1 MSSRRAR
8 DRKKQQERSRRN
20 RNLIFGI
27 ATVAIVVALG
37 YFAWQQTVGGD
48 AIPAGE
54 VADPALGRE
63 SAIVEIVEYGD
74 FGCSACR
81 AWHNTGI
88 REQVMRVYGDSARF
102 VWRDFPVITPDSPA
116 AAEAAQCAGA
126 QDQFWAYHDHVYE
139 SGGSLNN
146 LSLKGYA
153 EQIGLDMEAFNACL
167 DGGQM
172 TAKVRDNEQK
182 ARALGLRGTPSF
194 TVDGEVLP
202 GPPTF
207 EYLATLIEGSQ

>member
-8 DRKKQQERSRRN
+8 DRQKKQAGQRRN

-27 ATVAIVVALG
+27 VAAVIVIGLG
-37 YFAWQQTVGGD
+37 AVAWQQTAGGD
-48 AIPAGE
+48 AIPASQ

-63 SAIVEIVEYGD
+63 TAVVEIVEYGD
-74 FGCSACR
+74 FGCPACQ
-81 AWHNTGI
+81 AWHDTGI
-88 REQVMRVYGDSARF
+88 RDQVLRVYGDSARF

-126 QDQFWAYHDHVYE
+126 QDQFWAYHDYVYE
-139 SGGSLNN
+139 AGGSLNN
-146 LSLKGYA
+146 SSLKGYA
-153 EQIGLDMEAFNACL
+153 EEIGLDMDAFNACL

-182 ARALGLRGTPSF
+182 ARSLGLRGTPSF
-194 TVDGEVLP
+194 TVNGEVLP

-207 EYLATLIEGSQ
+207 AYLATLIEENQ

>member
-8 DRKKQQERSRRN
+8 ERKKKQASQSRN
-20 RNLIFGI
+20 RNLIVGIIAAVFVFG
-27 ATVAIVVALG
+27 LG
-37 YFAWQQTVGGD
+37 YVTWQQTSGGD
-48 AIPAGE
+48 AIPANE
-54 VADPALGRE
+54 VADPVLGPE
-63 SAIVEIVEYGD
+63 TAVVEIVEYGD

-81 AWHNTGI
+81 AWHDAGI
-88 REQVMRVYGDSARF
+88 RQQVMRVYGDSARF

-126 QDQFWAYHDHVYE
+126 QDQFWAYHDYVYE

-146 LSLKGYA
+146 LSLKRYA
-153 EQIGLDMEAFNACL
+153 QEIGLDTEAFNACL

-194 TVDGEVLP
+194 TVNGEVLP

-207 EYLATLIEGSQ
+207 AYLATLIEENQ

>member
-20 RNLIFGI
+20 RNMIFGI
-27 ATVAIVVALG
+27 VTVAIVVGLG
-37 YFAWQQTVGGD
+37 YFAWQQTAGGD
-48 AIPAGE
+48 AIPANA
-54 VADPALGRE
+54 VADPVMGNE
-63 SAIVEIVEYGD
+63 SAKVEIIEYGD

-81 AWHNTGI
+81 AWHDTGI
-88 REQVMRVYGDSARF
+88 REQVIRVYGDSVRF

-126 QDQFWAYHDHVYE
+126 QDQFWAYHDHVYDA
-139 SGGSLNN
+139 GGSLNN
-146 LSLKGYA
+146 SSLKGYA
-153 EQIGLDMEAFNACL
+153 EEIGLDTETFNACL

-194 TVDGEVLP
+194 TVNGEVLP

-207 EYLATLIEGSQ
+207 EYLATLIEENQ

>member
-1 MSSRRAR
+1 MSSRRAH
-8 DRKKQQERSRRN
+8 DRKKQQGRQRRN

-27 ATVAIVVALG
+27 ATVAIVAALG
-37 YFAWQQTVGGD
+37 YFAWQQTAVGD
-48 AIPAGE
+48 AIPANE

-74 FGCSACR
+74 FGCPACR
-81 AWHNTGI
+81 AWHDTGI
-88 REQVMRVYGDSARF
+88 REQVMRVYADSVRF

-139 SGGSLNN
+139 AGGSLNTS
-146 LSLKGYA
+146 SLKGYA
-153 EQIGLDMEAFNACL
+153 EEIGLDMAAFDACL
-167 DGGQM
+167 DSGQM

-194 TVDGEVLP
+194 TVNGEVLP

-207 EYLATLIEGSQ
+207 AFLATLIEENQ